1 MLFQVNLT
9 NYQKKKILTI
19 IRNGKDAG
27 IRFSQELLYNNGGS
41 TLLKLDLE
49 QLKKIVSVL
58 KSKKRRGVVL
68 TISKQ
73 QIIEHLPKYSGGHIP
88 MDFILDKKLNNNT
101 NLTIDDKNKII
112 KQILFPIHPLSNQD
126 IDAYF
131 KLLNIENR
139 VVSRDKLKRR
149 HIKPNASVV
158 LNLDNSDGNGTHWV
172 CIINKRGDNSVL
184 YFDSFGVEYPPQEL
198 LDYDIKNL
206 IVNDSQLQHI
216 TSIKCGYYCLKM
228 IKQILFNNK
237 TYEEAIDIFSENPS
251 EINEDLAD
259 DLYLGD

>member
-27 IRFSQELLYNNGGS
+27 IRFSQEQLYNNGGS

-58 KSKKRRGVVL
+58 KSKKRRRGCVL

-73 QIIEHLPKYSGGHIP
+73 QIISHLPKYNNNHIP

-184 YFDSFGVEYPPQEL
+184 YLEL
-198 LDYDIKNL
+198 SIRHKN
-206 IVNDSQLQHI
+206 
-216 TSIKCGYYCLKM
+216 Y
-228 IKQILFNNK
+228 
-237 TYEEAIDIFSENPS
+237 
-251 EINEDLAD
+251 
-259 DLYLGD
+259 